1 MGRIAKSQQQARA
14 KARQRRI
21 ALDQDR
27 AIRDE
32 RVEAA
37 AGEVFL
43 ALAERADASGQI
55 RTAEVRAGDALQRI
69 LAEGIKADGVAQLC
83 DLPVGEVHRLRRA
96 AQTAQDSRGDVDP
109 GSEAQPRSPD
119 ERVATGAAL
128 SRRSERGSAQLPPE
142 QPAATAP
149 ARRQVDVL
157 SAGRPGHAH
166 PTASRILHPQ
176 TSDQRGHAAPT

>member
-21 ALDQDR
+21 ALDHDR

-43 ALAERADASGQI
+43 ALAERADASAQVQA
-55 RTAEVRAGDALQRI
+55 AEIRAGDALQRI

-96 AQTAQDSRGDVDP
+96 AQTAQDSRGRADP
-109 GSEAQPRSPD
+109 ACEVQPRAPD
-119 ERVATGAAL
+119 ERAGSGAAL
-128 SRRSERGSAQLPPE
+128 SRRSERGSAQLSPE
-142 QPAATAP
+142 QPAVTAP
-149 ARRQVDVL
+149 VR
-157 SAGRPGHAH
+157 
-166 PTASRILHPQ
+166 
-176 TSDQRGHAAPT
+176 

>member
-21 ALDQDR
+21 ALDHDR
-27 AIRDE
+27 ALRDE

-43 ALAERADASGQI
+43 ALAERADASGQVKA
-55 RTAEVRAGDALQRI
+55 AEVRVGDALQRI

-96 AQTAQDSRGDVDP
+96 AQTAQDSRSDQYP
-109 GSEAQPRSPD
+109 ASEAQPRSPH
-119 ERVATGAAL
+119 ERVASGAAM
-128 SRRSERGSAQLPPE
+128 SRGSERGSAQLSPE
-142 QPAATAP
+142 QPAATAE
-149 ARRQVDVL
+149 AR
-157 SAGRPGHAH
+157 
-166 PTASRILHPQ
+166 
-176 TSDQRGHAAPT
+176 

>member
-21 ALDQDR
+21 ALDHDR
-27 AIRDE
+27 AMRDD

-37 AGEVFL
+37 AGEAIL
-43 ALAERADASGQI
+43 ALAERADASAQVQA
-55 RTAEVRAGDALQRI
+55 AEVRVGDALRRI

-96 AQTAQDSRGDVDP
+96 AQTVQDSHCDAGPAR
-109 GSEAQPRSPD
+109 EMQPRSPD
-119 ERVATGAAL
+119 GRAASDAAPL
-128 SRRSERGSAQLPPE
+128 RRSERGPAQLPPE

-149 ARRQVDVL
+149 AR
-157 SAGRPGHAH
+157 
-166 PTASRILHPQ
+166 
-176 TSDQRGHAAPT
+176 

>member
-21 ALDQDR
+21 ALDHDR
-27 AIRDE
+27 AMRDE

-37 AGEVFL
+37 AGEAIL
-43 ALAERADASGQI
+43 ALAERADASAQVQA
-55 RTAEVRAGDALQRI
+55 AEVRVGDALRRI

-109 GSEAQPRSPD
+109 ACEAQPRSPD
-119 ERVATGAAL
+119 ERAASGAAL

-149 ARRQVDVL
+149 AR
-157 SAGRPGHAH
+157 
-166 PTASRILHPQ
+166 
-176 TSDQRGHAAPT
+176 

>member
-21 ALDQDR
+21 SLDHDR
-27 AIRDE
+27 AVRDE

-43 ALAERADASGQI
+43 ALAERADAWGQVQA
-55 RTAEVRAGDALQRI
+55 AEVRVGEAVQQI

-96 AQTAQDSRGDVDP
+96 AQTAQNSRPDADP
-109 GSEAQPRSPD
+109 AYEAQPKSPD
-119 ERVATGAAL
+119 EQAASGAAP
-128 SRRSERGSAQLPPE
+128 SRRSERGPAQLPPE
-142 QPAATAP
+142 QPAITVP
-149 ARRQVDVL
+149 AR
-157 SAGRPGHAH
+157 
-166 PTASRILHPQ
+166 
-176 TSDQRGHAAPT
+176 